1 MKKKLFQCFSCSQLD
16 ENINENHP
24 RNELIE
30 KDHQQQDYGTMEF
43 HLSIDQQRDSTT
55 TESLFREQQRDSL
68 LQKLK
73 RSKIF
78 QVLRFLK
85 RKKEKKFN
93 ILYFFHSLR

>member
-43 HLSIDQQRDSTT
+43 HLSIEQQRDSTT
-55 TESLFREQQRDSL
+55 TESLFRQQQRDTL

-85 RKKEKKFN
+85 KNKN
-93 ILYFFHSLR
+93 NQYIVFFYSLR